1 VTHPRQGPACR
12 ALLQRLF
19 DYIDGEL
26 SPARVK
32 ALEAHLQTCACCD
45 SLERDLRRSV
55 AACRAAGKA
64 RLPGAVR
71 ERARRRVRNLL
82 RAAGR

>member
-1 VTHPRQGPACR
+1 MTHPRQGPACR

-26 SPARVK
+26 SPAGVK
-32 ALEAHLQTCACCD
+32 ALEAHLQTCACCGG
-45 SLERDLRRSV
+45 LERELRRSV